1 MSGRGQDTIWIG
13 ASLATALA
21 LGLLAG
27 SALAQSKTV
36 PAPATGADPGASAPV
51 GNSPIVGA
59 GANGN
64 GGVIQGQPGNGKEK
78 APADPA
84 AGPKA
89 QEPELSK

>member
-1 MSGRGQDTIWIG
+1 MPGRGRDTIWIG
-13 ASLATALA
+13 GSLAAALA

-27 SALAQSKTV
+27 SALAQNKTV
-36 PAPATGADPGASAPV
+36 PAPATGADPGTSSPV
-51 GNSPIVGA
+51 GNSPVVGA

-78 APADPA
+78 GPPDA
-84 AGPKA
+84 ATGPKA

>member
-1 MSGRGQDTIWIG
+1 MAGRGQDMIWIG
-13 ASLATALA
+13 GSVAAALA

-27 SALAQSKTV
+27 SALAQKKTV
-36 PAPATGADPGASAPV
+36 PAPATGADPGTSSPV
-51 GNSPIVGA
+51 GNSPVVGA

-78 APADPA
+78 SPTDA
-84 AGPKA
+84 ATGAKA